1 MDSSE
6 KQKMALIK
14 EVLLQ
19 LGISKRCFPL
29 VFRSLNLDE
38 IEMTEDGNPADME
51 SVKDRILEIWSKY
64 VPVQKV
70 EEPEEERYTL
80 EDVKKMS
87 ASEINENYAA
97 IRLSLFG
104 D

>member
-6 KQKMALIK
+6 KQKMALLK
-14 EVLLQ
+14 ELLLE

-29 VFRSLNLDE
+29 VFRSLDLSEIDLSEDRNLADL
-38 IEMTEDGNPADME
+38 EM
-51 SVKDRILEIWSKY
+51 VKDRVLEIWSKY
-64 VPVQKV
+64 VPVQKAK
-70 EEPEEERYTL
+70 EPEEERYTL
-80 EDVKKMS
+80 EDIKKMS

>member
-1 MDSSE
+1 MDDSE

-14 EVLLQ
+14 EVLLE

-29 VFRSLNLDE
+29 VFRSLDLSEINLS
-38 IEMTEDGNPADME
+38 EDGNLTEPE
-51 SVKDRILEIWSKY
+51 FLKDRILEIWSKY
-64 VPVQKV
+64 VPVKKV
-70 EEPEEERYTL
+70 EESEEARYTL

>member
-1 MDSSE
+1 MDDSE
-6 KQKMALIK
+6 KQKMALLK
-14 EVLLQ
+14 ELLLE

-38 IEMTEDGNPADME
+38 IELTEDGNLADLE
-51 SVKDRILEIWSKY
+51 SLKDRILEIWSKY
-64 VPVQKV
+64 VPVQKI
-70 EEPEEERYTL
+70 EESEEERYTL

-104 D
+104 N